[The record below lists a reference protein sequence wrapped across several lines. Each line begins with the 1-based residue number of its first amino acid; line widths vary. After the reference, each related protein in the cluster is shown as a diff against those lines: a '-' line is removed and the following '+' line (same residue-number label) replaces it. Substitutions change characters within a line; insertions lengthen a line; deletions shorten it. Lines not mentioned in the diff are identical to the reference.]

1 MSFKVRED
9 IQYIEMQEQLSW
21 TKEDRLLLYYCRSE
35 IDNSIK
41 NKIVETERKGID
53 WVCFLKKA
61 KDNGISAYVYSNL
74 NKNKKSSPNIPVDIY
89 EQLKR
94 DYYLNAL
101 KNTLIFTV
109 LGKFLESLKKVGLQV
124 IVLKGGAL
132 AETIYGNMAVRPMSD
147 IDLLIKKEDLLSV
160 DKQLNMLGY
169 RPSDISVNDIDF
181 SSAYLTT
188 LDYRSS
194 SKNSISFHIHWHF
207 INSSVPNE
215 SYIQNVKIE
224 RIWQDAEKACIA
236 NGETFV
242 MAPHHLLIHLS
253 EHALRVM
260 HSFNRYSYFCDIDRV
275 IHFYKDRLNWESL
288 IRDSFHFKLDRMV
301 YLSLYFTAVFLNTK
315 IPKDVLLRLKPK
327 RFYLAERVFMS
338 LISRNIRLSGLS
350 YLVHFSQNR
359 GLLKKMKFVG
369 RTLFPPR
376 LIMAQRNFIPLQD
389 VRSRHYLYRIK
400 EVFGIFV
407 RLLKHYIS

>member
-1 MSFKVRED
+1 MFFKIRKD
-9 IQYIEMQEQLSW
+9 IQHIEMQEKLSW
-21 TKEDRLLLYYCRSE
+21 TKEDRLLLYYCGSE
-35 IDNSIK
+35 IDNSIR
-41 NKIVETERKGID
+41 NKIIETERKGID
-53 WVCFLKKA
+53 WNCFLKKA

-74 NKNKKSSPNIPVDIY
+74 NKNRKSSPNIPLDIY

-101 KNTLIFTV
+101 KNTLIFTA
-109 LGKFLESLKKVGLQV
+109 LGKFLESLKNAELQV

-132 AETIYGNMAVRPMSD
+132 AETIYGNLALRPMSD
-147 IDLLIKKEDLLSV
+147 IDLLVKKEDLLSV

-181 SSAYLTT
+181 SSTYLTT

-194 SKNSISFHIHWHF
+194 SKDSISFHIHWHF

-215 SYIQNVKIE
+215 SYINHVKIE
-224 RIWQDAEKACIA
+224 RIWQDAKKAEIA
-236 NGETFV
+236 NVETFV

-253 EHALRVM
+253 EHALRVT
-260 HSFNRYSYFCDIDRV
+260 HSFSKYSYFCDIDRV
-275 IHFYKDRLNWESL
+275 IHFYKDSLNWESL

-301 YLSLYFTAVFLNTK
+301 YMSLYFTAVFLNTK
-315 IPKDVLLRLKPK
+315 VPKDVLLRLKPK
-327 RFYLAERVFMS
+327 RFYLTERVFMY
-338 LISRNIRLSGLS
+338 LISRNIRFSGLS
-350 YLVHFSQNR
+350 YLVHLSMNR
-359 GLLKKMKFVG
+359 GFFAKMKFIG
-369 RTLFPPR
+369 RTLYPPR
-376 LIMAQRNFIPLQD
+376 IIVAQRNFIPLQD

>member
-1 MSFKVRED
+1 
-9 IQYIEMQEQLSW
+9 
-21 TKEDRLLLYYCRSE
+21 
-35 IDNSIK
+35 
-41 NKIVETERKGID
+41 
-53 WVCFLKKA
+53 
-61 KDNGISAYVYSNL
+61 
-74 NKNKKSSPNIPVDIY
+74 
-89 EQLKR
+89 
-94 DYYLNAL
+94 
-101 KNTLIFTV
+101 
-109 LGKFLESLKKVGLQV
+109 
-124 IVLKGGAL
+124 
-132 AETIYGNMAVRPMSD
+132 MSD
-147 IDLLIKKEDLLSV
+147 IDLLVKKEDLLSV

-181 SSAYLTT
+181 SSTYLTT

-215 SYIQNVKIE
+215 SYINNVKIE
-224 RIWQDAEKACIA
+224 KIWQDVEKACIA
-236 NGETFV
+236 NVETLV

-253 EHALRVM
+253 EHALRVT
-260 HSFNRYSYFCDIDRV
+260 HSFSRYSYFCDIDRV
-275 IHFYKDRLNWESL
+275 INFYRDRLNWESL
-288 IRDSFHFKLDRMV
+288 IRDSFNFKLDRMV

-315 IPKDVLLRLKPK
+315 VPKDVLLRLKPK
-327 RFYLAERVFMS
+327 RFYLAEKVFMY

-376 LIMAQRNFIPLQD
+376 LIMAQRNFVPLQE
-389 VRSRHYLYRIK
+389 VGIRHYFYRIK
-400 EVFGIFV
+400 GVFGIFV